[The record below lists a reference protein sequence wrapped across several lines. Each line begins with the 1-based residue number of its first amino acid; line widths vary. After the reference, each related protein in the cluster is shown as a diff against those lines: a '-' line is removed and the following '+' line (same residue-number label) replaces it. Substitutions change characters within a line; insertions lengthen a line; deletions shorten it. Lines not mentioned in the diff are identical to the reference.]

1 MNKKRTFSTRLQGL
15 ILALIVLHVLW
26 YLGSFLLDNP
36 MLPNPTAVYQNFPK
50 LFQNQ
55 IEKHL
60 LTSLIRVLLG
70 MGIGVFLGFILGFL
84 MGSFKGLNKIFDPI
98 LYLTYPIPK
107 MALLPILMLLF
118 GLGDGSKIIMIILI
132 VFPQVVLA
140 VRDAVRNIPQHLY
153 DIYQC
158 IQASWWQKF
167 RKIMLPAS
175 FYAILSTSRVSLG
188 TAISVLFFTE
198 NYGTE
203 YGMGYYIMDAW
214 MRLDYP
220 SMYGA
225 ILLLSFMG
233 LFLFLVLDLIGWYV
247 MKWERNS

>member
-1 MNKKRTFSTRLQGL
+1 MQKNKTFSSRLGGL
-15 ILALIVLHVLW
+15 LLAMIILHLLW
-26 YLGSFLLDNP
+26 YLGSFLLHNE
-36 MLPNPTAVYQNFPK
+36 MLPNPTVVYQNFPK
-50 LFQNQ
+50 LFENHM
-55 IEKHL
+55 EKHL
-60 LTSLIRVLLG
+60 MVSLFRVLAG
-70 MGIGVFLGFILGFL
+70 MGIGVLLGFILGFL
-84 MGSFKGLNKIFDPI
+84 MGSFKTLNKIFDPI

-107 MALLPILMLLF
+107 MALLPIIMLLF
-118 GLGDGSKIIMIILI
+118 GLGDASKIIMIVLI

-158 IQASWWQKF
+158 INANWWQKF
-167 RKIMLPAS
+167 RKITLPAS

-225 ILLLSFMG
+225 ILLLSFLG
-233 LFLFLVLDLIGWYV
+233 LVLFLLLDFIGWYV
-247 MKWERNS
+247 MKWERV